1 MGGLGRHYPGTEMKT
16 VTGHSLV
23 QGLYLLLGRRCPLTP
38 RRYRQG
44 ALCEAEGDTFA
55 GEADILDEINHPFE
69 PVIGTQTHV
78 LPVWGRLN
86 SSAHYAFLYV
96 ECLPES
102 VQSRQKLGQAMDK
115 MRDA

>member
-1 MGGLGRHYPGTEMKT
+1 MGGLGWHYPRTEKKT

-44 ALCEAEGDTFA
+44 AVCEAEGGIFA
-55 GEADILDEINHPFE
+55 SEADIMDEINRLFE

-86 SSAHYAFLYV
+86 SSAMY
-96 ECLPES
+96 PS
-102 VQSRQKLGQAMDK
+102 VKETALQEVRAAAHSDNVKLI
-115 MRDA
+115 